1 MKMKNDSNVRQIH
14 LEKVTYDNVGR
25 VVKLRVSKEQK
36 NFVASNKW
44 SLIQAYLTLAEE
56 EPVYPF
62 AIYNGDKVVGFIML
76 SYDND
81 WTGYEQE
88 AWLNSDLYKEHEG
101 RSYYYIW
108 RFMIDKKYQN
118 RGYGREAL
126 RLAIDFAKTSPCGDA
141 EFCVLSYEP
150 ENTVAKKLYESF
162 GFVEFT
168 EAYHEG
174 EEMYAVL
181 KL

>member
-1 MKMKNDSNVRQIH
+1 MTVEN
-14 LEKVTYDNVGR
+14 
-25 VVKLRVSKEQK
+25 
-36 NFVASNKW
+36 
-44 SLIQAYLTLAEE
+44 YLSQYGTL
-56 EPVYPF
+56 
-62 AIYNGDKVVGFIML
+62 K
-76 SYDND
+76 S
-81 WTGYEQE
+81 
-88 AWLNSDLYKEHEG
+88 WLNSDLYKSHEG
-101 RSYYYIW
+101 RYYYYVW

-126 RLAIDFAKTSPCGDA
+126 KLALDFIRTSPCGDA

-150 ENTVAKKLYESF
+150 ENTVAKNLYKSF

-168 EAYHEG
+168 EAYSEG